1 MLWSRVRVGKHG
13 VIVIPKEVREKL
25 GIVEGMILEL
35 NLEDD
40 RIVLK
45 TRDLW
50 SELRKRGRK
59 LKVNVDEAEKELD
72 RDEEAKTVIVDTYVL
87 L

>member
-50 SELRKRGRK
+50 SELRKRGKR
-59 LKVNVDEAEKELD
+59 LKVSIDEVEKELG
-72 RDEEAKTVIVDTYVL
+72 RDEEEWVKRL
-87 L
+87 KP

>member
-1 MLWSRVRVGKHG
+1 MALLRSRVRVGKRG

-50 SELRKRGRK
+50 SELRKRGKR
-59 LKVNVDEAEKELD
+59 LKVSIDEAEKN
-72 RDEEAKTVIVDTYVL
+72 
-87 L
+87 